1 MSNEPAPSRQKQE
14 SSQARYD
21 QYQDPN
27 APQRSPRERS
37 SRSNNVIIA
46 ILALILVALV
56 AVGILVIGA
65 VALFLRTPG
74 SFKEP
79 SGSNQQTTP
88 TATATE
94 TPTATVTAAPIAT
107 RTPQETEED
116 RVHAAQEALR
126 RAKQAKVDAQRREC
140 DQFQRDPDSF
150 LQESE
155 TRYYDRGI
163 VRSYRQLA
171 GVRVLNRSK
180 SCVAYDIRGTVEWFD
195 ANGSSLGTTNF
206 SLDRPISAGY
216 SEAFSMTDG
225 SLTGGTIAGAATSGN
240 VKFTS
245 ASVGYMCLPPDN
257 DCPKDMFCGQLGYC
271 VSSVK

>member
-1 MSNEPAPSRQKQE
+1 MSNEPAASRQ
-14 SSQARYD
+14 RHD
-21 QYQDPN
+21 RQYEVSGE
-27 APQRSPRERS
+27 PQRSPRERS
-37 SRSNNVIIA
+37 SRSNKVIIA
-46 ILALILVALV
+46 ILAMIFVAIV
-56 AVGILVIGA
+56 AVGVLVIGA

-74 SFKEP
+74 SLKEP
-79 SGSNQQTTP
+79 AGSEQPTTP
-88 TATATE
+88 MATSAETATATA
-94 TPTATVTAAPIAT
+94 TAPLVPT

-116 RVHAAQEALR
+116 RVRAAQEALR

-171 GVRVLNRSK
+171 GIRVLNRSK
-180 SCVAYDIRGTVEWFD
+180 SCVASDVRGTVEWLD

-225 SLTGGTIAGAATSGN
+225 SLTGGTIAGAATSAN

-245 ASVGYMCLPPDN
+245 ASVGYMCLQPDN